1 MRKLIVLIAVA
12 LTCGGCSLLSFERT
26 APPPM
31 PEPVKPSPSLQE
43 MEVAAYAWEGKAL
56 EEVEASGAPARAP
69 LVQQAIEVHRAA
81 HLRFPAPTRPW
92 PEPESV
98 AQRVPEVDAKVQKLR
113 ELQAE
118 HRQREYAW
126 RERYERLRG
135 TPVKSGWRVASSALG
150 WVFWL
155 LVGAA
160 GLSVVGI
167 PALPVLAGALQRV
180 WRAFRQT
187 VQGIEDWKH
196 ARPYAEV
203 QQLKDRLARRQ
214 DEDTKR
220 LVEQV
225 KKGG

>member
-1 MRKLIVLIAVA
+1 MKRVLTLMLVSV
-12 LTCGGCSLLSFERT
+12 LCGGCSLLSFERT

-31 PEPVKPSPSLQE
+31 PELVEPSPSLQE

-69 LVQQAIEVHRAA
+69 LVQQALEVHQAA
-81 HLRFPAPTRPW
+81 HLRFSAPTRPW
-92 PEPESV
+92 PEPKSV
-98 AQRVPEVDAKVQKLR
+98 SERVPEVDAKVQKLR

-118 HRQREYAW
+118 HRKREYAW

-160 GLSVVGI
+160 GLSVIGI
-167 PALPVLAGALQRV
+167 PALPVLVGALRRL

-187 VQGIEDWKH
+187 VQAIEDWKH

-214 DEDTKR
+214 DEASKQ
-220 LVEQV
+220 LVE
-225 KKGG
+225 KARR

>member
-1 MRKLIVLIAVA
+1 MRKLIMLVAVA

-31 PEPVKPSPSLQE
+31 PEPIKPAPSLQE

-69 LVQQAIEVHRAA
+69 LVQQAIEVHKAA

-92 PEPESV
+92 PEPKTV
-98 AQRVPEVDAKVQKLR
+98 AERVPEVDAKLRKLQA
-113 ELQAE
+113 LQAE

-135 TPVKSGWRVASSALG
+135 MPVKSGWRVASSALG

-160 GLSVVGI
+160 GLSVIGI
-167 PALPVLAGALQRV
+167 PALPVLVGTLRRV

-203 QQLKDRLARRQ
+203 QELKDRLARRQ
-214 DEDTKR
+214 DEASKQ
-220 LVEQV
+220 LVE
-225 KKGG
+225 KARK